1 VPPPWL
7 SVALLVLAACESRKV
22 EIQVFI
28 PGPDSVDAPVA
39 HLGLIALP
47 YDRDS
52 LLATYE
58 ARSPRP
64 VHLTSALDSVFQQFQ
79 GPFAAYAR
87 ALYQVERLEQ
97 ELARLKRQ
105 LDSLPRN
112 EPAYAELYRR
122 FARASDSLGQA
133 QRERDRTQ
141 LELARAR
148 ARLTPRMDSLR
159 ELVRRWEDTTYR
171 GYDTVTQRLS
181 RVIGREPVADTTGP
195 DGRVTLRL
203 PGGGRWWIYAR
214 SWDAWDPNR
223 EWYWNV
229 PVTGRRMVLDR
240 NNGHRRPR
248 Y

>member
-1 VPPPWL
+1 M
-7 SVALLVLAACESRKV
+7 ACDGRKV
-22 EIQVFI
+22 DIQVFI

-39 HLGLIALP
+39 HLGLVALP

-52 LLATYE
+52 LLATFE

-64 VHLTSALDSVFQQFQ
+64 VHLTSALDSLFQQFR

-87 ALYQVERLEQ
+87 ALYRLERLEQ
-97 ELARLKRQ
+97 ELARLRVQ
-105 LDSLPRN
+105 LDSLPRS
-112 EPAYAELYRR
+112 EPAYAEGYRR
-122 FARASDSLGQA
+122 FAALSDSLQA
-133 QRERDRTQ
+133 ARSQRDRAQ

-159 ELVRRWEDTTYR
+159 DLVRRWEDTTYR
-171 GYDTVTQRLS
+171 GYDTVTRRLS
-181 RVIGREPVADTTGP
+181 AVIGREPIADSTGP

-203 PGGGRWWIYAR
+203 PSGGRWWIYAR
-214 SWDAWDPNR
+214 SWDAWDPNS

-229 PVTGRRMVLDR
+229 PVTGSRMVLDR
-240 NNGHRRPR
+240 TNGRRRPR